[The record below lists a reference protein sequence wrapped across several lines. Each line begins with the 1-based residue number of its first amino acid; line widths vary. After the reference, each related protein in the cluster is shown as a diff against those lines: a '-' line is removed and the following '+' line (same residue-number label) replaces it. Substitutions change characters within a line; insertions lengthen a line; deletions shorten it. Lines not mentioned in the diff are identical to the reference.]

1 MSHTLAVLLLALC
14 CIAGLVLVPLGL
26 PGLWVMVGGVLG
38 YGALTGFRTIGV
50 ATIAIVL
57 GLAFLGELLEWWVG
71 FGLTE
76 RYGGSRRSGWG
87 ALVGGIAGA
96 MVGVPVPI
104 VGSVIGAFTGAF
116 VGAALFEYSVS
127 RTPGVAGRTDGGGS
141 AARTARSSSRSITA
155 ARTACPP
162 TAGCCSRPTRCGSSS
177 PISSRSSPRR
187 TCRRRRG
194 AEGGPQR
201 YARHQYIGDDH
212 RPGVYRHSVR
222 RPRQRGNALDAPQRD
237 RILAEVGGHE
247 QRCREPSDPV
257 VAHLLPLPSQ
267 ATSGGA
273 ESVSRIVNRS
283 VWTLSHSW
291 SA

>member
-127 RTPGVAGRTDGGGS
+127 RTPGVAVRAGWGAVLGRAAGAAAKIALGVVIAVIGGF
-141 AARTARSSSRSITA
+141 A
-155 ARTACPP
+155 
-162 TAGCCSRPTRCGSSS
+162 
-177 PISSRSSPRR
+177 
-187 TCRRRRG
+187 
-194 AEGGPQR
+194 
-201 YARHQYIGDDH
+201 
-212 RPGVYRHSVR
+212 
-222 RPRQRGNALDAPQRD
+222 
-237 RILAEVGGHE
+237 
-247 QRCREPSDPV
+247 V
-257 VAHLLPLPSQ
+257 VK
-267 ATSGGA
+267 G
-273 ESVSRIVNRS
+273 
-283 VWTLSHSW
+283 
-291 SA
+291 